1 MADMKTGRCPQCGY
15 RLPKKETLRCP
26 RCNMS
31 LVEKCLDCKGC
42 SLAAWEKKDDVCSDN
57 RL

>member
-1 MADMKTGRCPQCGY
+1 MANTKTGRCPQCGY

-31 LVEKCLDCKGC
+31 LVEKCLDCTGC
-42 SLAAWEKKDDVCSDN
+42 SPYAWEKNDDVCPEK
-57 RL
+57 

>member
-1 MADMKTGRCPQCGY
+1 MANTRTGSCPQCGY

-31 LVEKCLDCKGC
+31 LVEKCLDCTGC
-42 SLAAWEKKDDVCSDN
+42 SPSAWEKKDDVCPQK
-57 RL
+57 